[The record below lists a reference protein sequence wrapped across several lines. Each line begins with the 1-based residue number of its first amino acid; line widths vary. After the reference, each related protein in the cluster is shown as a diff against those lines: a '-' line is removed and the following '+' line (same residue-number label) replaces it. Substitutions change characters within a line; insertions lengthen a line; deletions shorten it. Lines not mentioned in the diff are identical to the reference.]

1 MTTLKSDFLKIM
13 TERGFV
19 HQCSDVEGLDKLA
32 SEGRAIAYAGYDC
45 TAPSLHVGHLISIM
59 MLSGLQK
66 SGGKPIALMGGG
78 TTRVGDPSGKDET
91 RQLRS
96 VEEIDANKDSIKRV
110 FSNFLSFGNGKTDA
124 LMVDNAEWLAPLNYI
139 DFLRDVGRHFSVNRM
154 LTMDSAK
161 LRLDREQELSFIEFN
176 YMLLQAYDFVELQRR
191 YGCNLQMGGSDQ
203 WGNIV
208 TGIDLGRRMG
218 VKEQLY
224 ALTCP
229 LLTTASGAK
238 MGKTAAGAVWLN
250 EEQLSAYDYWQFW
263 RNTEDADVERFL
275 KLFTMLPLDEVAKL
289 AALGGSE
296 INEAKKRLATE
307 ATALVHGRE
316 KADAAAETARKTFE
330 QGALATDLPT
340 IEIPRAELDSGLG
353 ILNAFVKSGLVAS
366 NSEARRQIQGGGL
379 KVNDMPVASDKSVL
393 GVSDA
398 QAGVIKL
405 SLGKKKHVLLKP
417 V

>member
-1 MTTLKSDFLKIM
+1 MSPPKSEFLQIM
-13 TERGFV
+13 AERGFV
-19 HQCSDVEGLDKLA
+19 HQCSDVDGLDKLA
-32 SEGRAIAYAGYDC
+32 SEGRVIAYAGYDC

-59 MLSGLQK
+59 MLSWLQK
-66 SGGKPIALMGGG
+66 AGGKPIALMGGG

-96 VEEIDANKDSIKRV
+96 VEEIDANKNSIKRV
-110 FSNFLSFGNGKTDA
+110 FSNFLSFGDGKTDA
-124 LMVDNAEWLAPLNYI
+124 VMVDNAEWLAPLNYI
-139 DFLRDVGRHFSVNRM
+139 EFLRDVGRHFSVNRM

-176 YMLLQAYDFVELQRR
+176 YMLLQAYDFVELNRR
-191 YGCNLQMGGSDQ
+191 YGCNVQMGGSDQ

-218 VKEQLY
+218 VKEQLF

-275 KLFTMLPLDEVAKL
+275 KLFTMLPLNEIAKL
-289 AALGGSE
+289 AALGGAE
-296 INEAKKRLATE
+296 INEAKKLLATE
-307 ATALVHGRE
+307 ATALVHGRA
-316 KADAAAETARKTFE
+316 KAEAAAETARKTFE

-340 IEIPRAELDSGLG
+340 IDIARGDLESGLG
-353 ILNAFVKSGLVAS
+353 ILTAFVKAGLVAS

-379 KVNDMPVASDKSVL
+379 KVNDAPVTSDKSVL
-393 GVSDA
+393 KTTDA
-398 QAGVIKL
+398 QSGVIKL